1 MKKIEKYIQKY
12 NKEFQEISD
21 INEDVQR
28 KISKL
33 HKIIINI
40 KKTKKK

>member
-1 MKKIEKYIQKY
+1 MKKIEKYLQKY

-28 KISKL
+28 KIRKL

-40 KKTKKK
+40 KKNKKK

>member
-1 MKKIEKYIQKY
+1 MKKIEKYLQKY

-28 KISKL
+28 KIRKL

-40 KKTKKK
+40 KNKK